1 LEVPRLF
8 FNLSPLS
15 PYLYAINL
23 QPVMTLS
30 RNAFFLL
37 LLFICISPFV
47 IWKLV
52 WLSKTTTTTGKV
64 WYAGHT
70 LELDGKI
77 SSHLVI
83 LFLVGKDS
91 ISFQAPANLPFK
103 EGETI
108 PVRYVP
114 AEPSKARVNT
124 PLRIWGDTIVYGLWP
139 VLFIV
144 VLFAIP
150 KRFDPIIPRKS
161 KVKLSRKK
169 LIEVISL
176 ELK

>member
-1 LEVPRLF
+1 
-8 FNLSPLS
+8 
-15 PYLYAINL
+15 
-23 QPVMTLS
+23 MTLS